1 MSPKAFPLARLF
13 FGKTDE
19 KAQSIRQNLMLALE
33 TRADFNMDFFLHDR
47 LLYQLKGACVEVR
60 ADAVKVYLRGG
71 NHQLPPPGMR
81 VHVYFVLR
89 LERKSVPFDFLSE
102 VRFTEREGGD
112 AFLWLPMPEDMGHNQ
127 RRYNVRVPVRK
138 EEIEGFQVW
147 YGKPAAEVQVEVVGP
162 DAPAAQKIQW
172 VPVPLE
178 HTELL
183 DLSAGGA
190 QIGLAPTAPVYPL
203 ISPREMLLTRGTFEL
218 KDKPPQHL
226 AMVGTVVR
234 VHRSDDLPWAQ
245 LGVSFRRWGAMMG
258 DRFVWR
264 NLGDQEG
271 ISPLGAWVFQLIL
284 NRRKMERD
292 DKDGPGAPR
301 SGLEKDQSQH
311 NDKK

>member
-19 KAQSIRQNLMLALE
+19 KAQSVRQNLTLALE

-60 ADAVKVYLRGG
+60 TDAIKIYLRGG
-71 NHQLPPPGMR
+71 NQQLPPQGMR

-89 LERKSVPFDFLSE
+89 LNRKSVPFDFLSE
-102 VRFTEREGGD
+102 VRFAEREGGD

-138 EEIEGFQVW
+138 EEIQDFQIW
-147 YGKPAAEVQVEVVGP
+147 YGKPVAIQEKVVGP
-162 DAPAAQKIQW
+162 DALISNKIQW
-172 VPVPLE
+172 LSVPLE

-190 QIGLAPTAPVYPL
+190 QIGLAPSAPVYPL
-203 ISPREMLLTRGTFEL
+203 ISTREMLLTRGTFEL

-234 VHRSDDLPWAQ
+234 VNRSDDLPWAQ
-245 LGVSFRRWGAMMG
+245 LGVSFRRWGAMAG
-258 DRFVWR
+258 GRFVWR
-264 NLGDQEG
+264 NLGEQEG

-284 NRRKMERD
+284 NRRRMERE
-292 DKDGPGAPR
+292 DKDGPESPC
-301 SGLEKDQSQH
+301 SGPEKDHGQP